1 MKIILNKTILIIFL
15 LSIGKSYGQAKKPSL
30 LIIPSD
36 NWCIQ
41 NGYYDVIDNQG
52 TEKKVVNYKRAVQEN
67 SELLSAVS
75 KLEEMLQLRGFPPKN
90 LEQTLKSLELQQT
103 RDNQVSSKYG
113 SSIAVSPQD
122 ELNSIAKADIII
134 QFTWKI
140 NKLGPQTSLTYT
152 LSGFDSYTNKP
163 VGNSSGTGPN
173 SISSPLAVLVEQAV
187 TDKMD
192 GFLNLMQMHF
202 DDMFTNGR
210 EVIVEILTT
219 DALGYDLYEYMG
231 EEEEELGIQIEDWMT
246 DNTVEGRYNT
256 VDATETRM
264 LFEQVRIPLFY
275 ERRGKPRAMDTRTF
289 VNNLN
294 RFLRTE
300 LGIEDASVMMQ
311 GLGKATLFLGGRE

>member
-1 MKIILNKTILIIFL
+1 MKTILNKTILIIFL

-90 LEQTLKSLELQQT
+90 LEQTLKSLEMQQT
-103 RDNQVSSKYG
+103 RDNQVSYKYG

>member
-1 MKIILNKTILIIFL
+1 MKTILNKTLLIIFL
-15 LSIGKSYGQAKKPSL
+15 LVIGQSFGQAKKPSL

-52 TEKKVVNYKRAVQEN
+52 TEKKVPNYKRAVQEN

-90 LEQTLKSLELQQT
+90 LEQTLKSLEMQNT
-103 RDNQVSSKYG
+103 RDNMASSKYG

-122 ELNSIAKADIII
+122 ELNSVAKADILI

-163 VGNSSGTGPN
+163 VGNSTGTGPN

-202 DDMFTNGR
+202 EDMFTNGR
-210 EVIVEILTT
+210 EVIVEVITT
-219 DALGYDLYEYMG
+219 DALGYDLYEYLG
-231 EEEEELGIQIEDWMT
+231 EEEEELGVQIEDWMS

-256 VDATETRM
+256 VDFTETRM

-275 ERRGKPRAMDTRTF
+275 ERKGRQRAMDTRTF

-294 RFLRTE
+294 RYLRSE

>member
-1 MKIILNKTILIIFL
+1 MKTILNKILIL
-15 LSIGKSYGQAKKPSL
+15 YLSINCVNLFGQAKKPSL

-41 NGYYDVIDNQG
+41 NGYYDVRDDQG
-52 TEKKVVNYKRAVQEN
+52 TEKKVVNYKKAVQEN
-67 SELLSAVS
+67 AELLSAVS

-90 LEQTLKSLELQQT
+90 LEQTLKSLEMQQT

-122 ELNSIAKADIII
+122 ELNSVAKADILI
-134 QFTWKI
+134 QFSWTV
-140 NKLGPQTSLTYT
+140 NPLGPQKSLTYV

-173 SISSPLAVLVEQAV
+173 TISAPLAVLVEQAV

-192 GFLNLMQMHF
+192 GFLNLMQLHF
-202 DDMFTNGR
+202 DDMFENGR
-210 EVIVEILTT
+210 EVIIEILTT
-219 DALGYDLYEYMG
+219 DALGYDLYEVMG
-231 EEEEELGIQIEDWMT
+231 EDELNLQIEDWIA
-246 DNTVEGRYNT
+246 DNTVEGRFNI
-256 VDATETRM
+256 VDATGTRM

-275 ERRGKPRAMDTRTF
+275 ERRGTQRAMDTRTF

-294 RFLRTE
+294 SFLRTE

-311 GLGKATLFLGGRE
+311 GLGKATLFLGGKE

>member
-1 MKIILNKTILIIFL
+1 MKTILNKTILIIFL

-90 LEQTLKSLELQQT
+90 LEQTLKSLEMQQT